1 MAICV
6 LCLAIGHRVVAD
18 LSYQLVTDLLCFEF
32 KFTQNK
38 NHDHVSTNSVGM
50 DDKEEESGAET
61 KGLTMVSEACKR
73 GDKKG

>member
-1 MAICV
+1 M
-6 LCLAIGHRVVAD
+6 
-18 LSYQLVTDLLCFEF
+18 TDLLCFEF

-38 NHDHVSTNSVGM
+38 NHVSSNSVGM
-50 DDKEEESGAET
+50 DDDKEEESGAET

>member
-1 MAICV
+1 M
-6 LCLAIGHRVVAD
+6 
-18 LSYQLVTDLLCFEF
+18 TDLLCFEF

-50 DDKEEESGAET
+50 DDDKEEESGAET

-73 GDKKG
+73 LDKKFGSNSGTFPRYLPDCTACTAH